1 VVNADVDR
9 LLKQHQLLP
18 AGTVDH
24 AVTVAER
31 ARMLAGASL
40 FSTLTE
46 EDLRP
51 LAEASEVVIF
61 HAGDRIVNQGD
72 PGESLYLILDG
83 RVEVLARIVEGG
95 ATTETVVAWMAAG
108 DALGE
113 LALLDG
119 QPRSAS
125 CVAVG
130 QVRCLR
136 LDRAPFLQA
145 MEENWSL
152 SHALHVVMAQRL
164 RMADMLLAEH
174 SRDPLTGLNN
184 RRALADLY
192 EREAQRVQRAVRQ
205 HGAEAMHP
213 LAVVFCDVN
222 KFKTINDT
230 YGHHVGDEVLRSI
243 AAVLTDA
250 SRATDLVARYGGDE
264 FVILLPDAGVAGADQ
279 VITRVKE
286 RLEADPPGPVPFTVS
301 LGYAIVDPLQ
311 PQALESLLMKADIA
325 MYRDKAASRGHDDHV
340 PEIVAAPVAAAD
352 DPNLNGA
359 HEPAVTDGIDA
370 RSFKGA
376 IASKA
381 NLQ

>member
-1 VVNADVDR
+1 VVDVDR
-9 LLKQHQLLP
+9 LLKQRL
-18 AGTVDH
+18 AGVVDH
-24 AVTVAER
+24 SVSVDER
-31 ARMLAGASL
+31 TRMLAGASL
-40 FSTLTE
+40 FAPLSS

-51 LAEASEVVIF
+51 LAEASEVVVF

-95 ATTETVVAWMAAG
+95 AATETVVAWMSGG

-125 CVAVG
+125 CVAVN

-136 LDRAPFLQA
+136 LDRAPFLTA
-145 MEENWSL
+145 LEENWSL
-152 SHALHVVMAQRL
+152 SHSLHVVMAQRL

-230 YGHHVGDEVLRSI
+230 YGHQVGDEVLRAI
-243 AAVLTDA
+243 AAVLTEA

-264 FVILLPDAGVAGADQ
+264 FVILLPDAGATGAEQ
-279 VITRVKE
+279 VIHRVKE
-286 RLEADPPGPVPFTVS
+286 HLDATPPGPVPFTVS
-301 LGYAIVDPLQ
+301 LGFALVDPLE
-311 PQALESLLMKADIA
+311 PQGLESLLTQADMA
-325 MYRDKAASRGHDDHV
+325 MYRDKASSREIED
-340 PEIVAAPVAAAD
+340 PE
-352 DPNLNGA
+352 
-359 HEPAVTDGIDA
+359 A
-370 RSFKGA
+370 RTFTGA

>member
-1 VVNADVDR
+1 MDR
-9 LLKQHQLLP
+9 LLQQRQ
-18 AGTVDH
+18 GGEVDH
-24 AVTVAER
+24 SVTVAER
-31 ARMLAGASL
+31 ARVLSGASL
-40 FSTLTE
+40 FSPLSQ

-51 LAEASEVVIF
+51 LAEASEVVTF
-61 HAGDRIVNQGD
+61 QPGDRIVNQGD

-95 ATTETVVAWMAAG
+95 AATETVVAWMSAG

-125 CVAVG
+125 CVAVNS
-130 QVRCLR
+130 VRCLR
-136 LDRAPFLQA
+136 LDRAPFLKA
-145 MEENWSL
+145 LEDNWSL
-152 SHALHVVMAQRL
+152 SHALHIVMAQRL

-230 YGHHVGDEVLRSI
+230 FGHHVGDEVLRAI
-243 AAVLTDA
+243 AAVLTEA

-264 FVILLPDAGVAGADQ
+264 FVILLPDSGAAGAEQ
-279 VITRVKE
+279 VIRRVKD

-311 PQALESLLMKADIA
+311 PQGLESLLTKADMA
-325 MYRDKAASRGHDDHV
+325 MYRDKAASREREMS
-340 PEIVAAPVAAAD
+340 EID
-352 DPNLNGA
+352 S
-359 HEPAVTDGIDA
+359 

-376 IASKA
+376 IGSKTT
-381 NLQ
+381 LQ